1 MNNIESIIKKIAQDA
16 QAQADQKIA
25 EAQIEA
31 QQILRGYQEQA
42 DKLLRDAQEQA
53 QKEAAA
59 IAERV
64 ESQSG
69 LIRRNLMLQYKR
81 QAIEQAFQMALEQLC
96 SMPSDKQVEL
106 LAGAAGKYLSAD
118 TKVILNQKDKA
129 AFGDKLV
136 AAIQANL
143 KASGK
148 DFAVTLS
155 EHTGSMQGGM
165 ILAEGKIETNLSYE
179 ILVKNLR
186 DELEGEVA
194 SILTE

>member
-1 MNNIESIIKKIAQDA
+1 MNNIESITKKIAQDA
-16 QAQADQKIA
+16 QVQADQKIA
-25 EAQIEA
+25 EAQSEA
-31 QQILRGYQEQA
+31 QQILRSYQEQA
-42 DKLLRDAQEQA
+42 DKLIRDTQEQA
-53 QKEAAA
+53 QKEAAT

-81 QAIEQAFQMALEQLC
+81 QAIEQAFQKALEQLC
-96 SMPSDKQVEL
+96 SMPCDKQVKL
-106 LAGAAGKYLSAD
+106 LAGAAGKYLTAD
-118 TKVILNQKDKA
+118 AKVVLNQKDKA

-136 AAIQANL
+136 AAIQTNL

-148 DFAVTLS
+148 EFAVTLS
-155 EHTGSMQGGM
+155 EHTGMMQGGM
-165 ILAEGKIETNLSYE
+165 ILEEGNIETNLSYE

-194 SILTE
+194 GILTE